1 MNDSREMLI
10 SVVIPVY
17 KSEDILHELCSRL
30 HKVFDTLKINY
41 EVIMVNDYSPDKS
54 WERMVEISKE
64 NPKVKS
70 ILLRKNVGYE
80 CAVMAGLNLSNG
92 NFVVLMDDD
101 LQHAPEDIPKLI
113 EEIEKGYDVVYA
125 NFTAKK
131 QSLFKNIGSWFNGK
145 IAQFVIK
152 KPKDIYLSPFKV
164 MKKEIADEVIK
175 YYGPFPY
182 VDGLIFRITSSI
194 HQIPITHYKRKIGKG
209 NYNLYR
215 SFKIWLNLFTGF
227 SVLPLRFATLIG
239 IFMSFTAFVLSIL
252 LIIWKYILG
261 GEAPLGWGTNVFIA
275 LMIGGIQLIVLGIT
289 GEYIGRIYLSVNKQP
304 QFIIKEMNNFIAKDM
319 HRN

>member
-175 YYGPFPY
+175 YYGTFNY